1 VSTVAHLAFSCHFRS
16 KIEVKCQHYYAK
28 LSKVQELTN
37 PTNSNYT
44 ALQLLDSGEGQA
56 TCLLCRKTYAADQLT
71 RFAIGAGDS
80 PFNVQIRPWGIR
92 ESLFGSKRRN
102 FSMFGGKGFRCPAG
116 HKLISAV
123 TWIS

>member
-1 VSTVAHLAFSCHFRS
+1 LKTVYCNSTNNAIFSFD
-16 KIEVKCQHYYAK
+16 
-28 LSKVQELTN
+28 LQELTN
-37 PTNSNYT
+37 PTISSYT

-56 TCLLCRKTYAADQLT
+56 TCLLCRKTYPADQLT

-80 PFNVQIRPWGIR
+80 PFNVQNRPWGIR
-92 ESLFGSKRRN
+92 DSLFGRKRCMH
-102 FSMFGGKGFRCPAG
+102 SMLGGKGFRCPAG

>member
-1 VSTVAHLAFSCHFRS
+1 LKTVYFNTSDNALFSFEIQDVR
-16 KIEVKCQHYYAK
+16 
-28 LSKVQELTN
+28 N
-37 PTNSNYT
+37 PAISNYT

-56 TCLLCRKTYAADQLT
+56 TCLLCRKTYGADQLT

-80 PFNVQIRPWGIR
+80 PFNVSFRPVGIR
-92 ESLFGSKRRN
+92 DSLFGSKRRMH
-102 FSMFGGKGFRCPAG
+102 SMFGGKGYRCPAG

>member
-1 VSTVAHLAFSCHFRS
+1 
-16 KIEVKCQHYYAK
+16 VKKAYCTADHAIITFEF
-28 LSKVQELTN
+28 QELSN
-37 PTNSNYT
+37 PAISNYT

-71 RFAIGAGDS
+71 KFAIGAGDS
-80 PFNVQIRPWGIR
+80 PFNVPYKPTGIR
-92 ESLFGSKRRN
+92 DSLFGRKRRN
-102 FSMFGGKGFRCPAG
+102 FSMFGGKGFSCPAG

>member
-1 VSTVAHLAFSCHFRS
+1 MKTVYFNTSDNALFSF
-16 KIEVKCQHYYAK
+16 E
-28 LSKVQELTN
+28 VQELSR
-37 PTNSNYT
+37 PTISNHT

-71 RFAIGAGDS
+71 RFSIGAGDS
-80 PFNVQIRPWGIR
+80 PFNVPYRPAGIR
-92 ESLFGSKRRN
+92 DRLFRNKHRN

>member
-1 VSTVAHLAFSCHFRS
+1 MVLKLITRRNHRLKTVYCNTENNAIFSLEF
-16 KIEVKCQHYYAK
+16 
-28 LSKVQELTN
+28 QELSN
-37 PTNSNYT
+37 PAISNYT

-56 TCLLCRKTYAADQLT
+56 TCLLCRKTYPAEQLT

-80 PFNVQIRPWGIR
+80 PFNVPYRAWGIR
-92 ESLFGSKRRN
+92 DSLFGRKRRN
-102 FSMFGGKGFRCPAG
+102 FSTFGGKGFKCPAG

>member
-1 VSTVAHLAFSCHFRS
+1 MKTVYCNTENNAIFSF
-16 KIEVKCQHYYAK
+16 E
-28 LSKVQELTN
+28 VQELTN
-37 PTNSNYT
+37 TAISNYT

-71 RFAIGAGDS
+71 RYAIGAGDS
-80 PFNVQIRPWGIR
+80 PFNVQNRPWGIR
-92 ESLFGSKRRN
+92 DSLFGKKRRN
-102 FSMFGGKGFRCPAG
+102 FSTLGGKGYRCPAG

>member
-1 VSTVAHLAFSCHFRS
+1 LKTVYFNTTDNAIFAF
-16 KIEVKCQHYYAK
+16 ETQN
-28 LSKVQELTN
+28 LTG
-37 PTNSNYT
+37 PTISSYT

-56 TCLLCRKTYAADQLT
+56 TCLLCRKTYPADQLT

-80 PFNVQIRPWGIR
+80 PFNVKIQPESIRD
-92 ESLFGSKRRN
+92 SLFGRKRRN
-102 FSMFGGKGFRCPAG
+102 FSTLGGKGFRCPAG

>member
-1 VSTVAHLAFSCHFRS
+1 VKTVYCNANHAIFAF
-16 KIEVKCQHYYAK
+16 
-28 LSKVQELTN
+28 KVQELSN
-37 PTNSNYT
+37 PAISSYT

-56 TCLLCRKTYAADQLT
+56 TCLLCRKTYGADQLT

-80 PFNVQIRPWGIR
+80 PFNVSYRPGGIR
-92 ESLFGSKRRN
+92 DSLFGSKRRN
-102 FSMFGGKGFRCPAG
+102 FSMFGGKGYRCPAG

>member
-1 VSTVAHLAFSCHFRS
+1 MKTVYHSVDHAIFFSE
-16 KIEVKCQHYYAK
+16 I
-28 LSKVQELTN
+28 QELTS
-37 PTNSNYT
+37 PAISSYT

-71 RFAIGAGDS
+71 RFAIGAGDN
-80 PFNVQIRPWGIR
+80 PFNVPYRPWGIR
-92 ESLFGSKRRN
+92 DSLFGRKRRN
-102 FSMFGGKGFRCPAG
+102 FSMLGGKGFRCPAG

>member
-1 VSTVAHLAFSCHFRS
+1 VKTVYCTADHAIFAF
-16 KIEVKCQHYYAK
+16 ETQD
-28 LSKVQELTN
+28 LTD
-37 PTNSNYT
+37 PAISNYT
-44 ALQLLDSGEGQA
+44 ALQLLDSGEGHA
-56 TCLLCRKTYAADQLT
+56 TCLLCRKTYPADQLT

-80 PFNVQIRPWGIR
+80 PFNVPYRPTGIR
-92 ESLFGSKRRN
+92 DRLSGSKRRN

>member
-1 VSTVAHLAFSCHFRS
+1 LKTVYFNTTDNAIFAF
-16 KIEVKCQHYYAK
+16 ETQD
-28 LSKVQELTN
+28 LTD
-37 PTNSNYT
+37 PTISSYT

-56 TCLLCRKTYAADQLT
+56 TCLLCRKTYGADQLT

-80 PFNVQIRPWGIR
+80 PFNVPYRPTGIR
-92 ESLFGSKRRN
+92 DRLFGSKRRN
-102 FSMFGGKGFRCPAG
+102 FSTFGGKGYRCPAG

>member
-1 VSTVAHLAFSCHFRS
+1 LKTVYCNTENNAIFTF
-16 KIEVKCQHYYAK
+16 KI
-28 LSKVQELTN
+28 QELSN
-37 PTNSNYT
+37 PAISNNT

-80 PFNVQIRPWGIR
+80 PFNVSYRPVGIR
-92 ESLFGSKRRN
+92 DRLFGRKRRN
-102 FSMFGGKGFRCPAG
+102 FSMFGGKGFRCPGG

>member
-1 VSTVAHLAFSCHFRS
+1 MSFTSVPCERIQTV
-16 KIEVKCQHYYAK
+16 YYPANHAIFTFET
-28 LSKVQELTN
+28 QELSN
-37 PTNSNYT
+37 PSISSYT

-71 RFAIGAGDS
+71 RYAIGAGDS
-80 PFNVQIRPWGIR
+80 PFNVSYRPRGIR
-92 ESLFGSKRRN
+92 DSLFGRKRRN
-102 FSMFGGKGFRCPAG
+102 FSMIGGKGYRCPGG

>member
-1 VSTVAHLAFSCHFRS
+1 VKTVYCSTEHAIISFEF
-16 KIEVKCQHYYAK
+16 
-28 LSKVQELTN
+28 QELTN
-37 PTNSNYT
+37 PAISSYT
-44 ALQLLDSGEGQA
+44 ALQLLDSGEGHA

-80 PFNVQIRPWGIR
+80 PFNVPYRPTGIR
-92 ESLFGSKRRN
+92 DSLFGSKRRN
-102 FSMFGGKGFRCPAG
+102 LSMFGGKGFRCPGG

>member
-1 VSTVAHLAFSCHFRS
+1 VKTVYCSADNAIFTF
-16 KIEVKCQHYYAK
+16 ETQD
-28 LSKVQELTN
+28 LTD
-37 PTNSNYT
+37 PAISNYS
-44 ALQLLDSGEGQA
+44 ALNLLDSGEGQA

-80 PFNVQIRPWGIR
+80 PFNVSYRPFGIR
-92 ESLFGSKRRN
+92 DSLFGRNRCN
-102 FSMFGGKGFRCPAG
+102 FSTFGGKGFRCPAG

>member
-1 VSTVAHLAFSCHFRS
+1 MKTVYCSENNALFSFEIQDVR
-16 KIEVKCQHYYAK
+16 
-28 LSKVQELTN
+28 N
-37 PTNSNYT
+37 PAISNYT

-56 TCLLCRKTYAADQLT
+56 TCLLCCKTYAADQLT

-80 PFNVQIRPWGIR
+80 PFNVPYRQFGIR
-92 ESLFGSKRRN
+92 DSLFGRKRRN
-102 FSMFGGKGFRCPAG
+102 FSMFGGKGYRCPGG

>member
-1 VSTVAHLAFSCHFRS
+1 LKTVYCNTTDNAIFCF
-16 KIEVKCQHYYAK
+16 ETQG
-28 LSKVQELTN
+28 LTD
-37 PTNSNYT
+37 PAISNYV

-71 RFAIGAGDS
+71 RYAIGAGDS
-80 PFNVQIRPWGIR
+80 PFNVSYRPNGIR
-92 ESLFGSKRRN
+92 DSVFGSKRHMH
-102 FSMFGGKGFRCPAG
+102 SMLGGKGFRCPAG